1 MTHLHRLYFNAGA
14 ATPTPGSGGATP
26 PSPTPPAPSNP
37 PAPAKVSVGGREY
50 SPSEL
55 EELVQ
60 QSQAARTVEQ
70 SALSMLNPDLPESE
84 RITHMRVLL
93 TRQYGKE
100 RAERMIQHYTEAG
113 GTEDPPQPRGK
124 SKQTTGEDPE
134 DDPVEAEL
142 TSLRQEVE
150 TLRQG
155 QFSQRRMTLEKQL
168 SESIDH
174 ELKSSDFGKLYERIS
189 KEEGQAKADAFLDKV
204 RKSVYDDSKSWMNSQ
219 YEKLGVFDDNWVR
232 KSAALATKQLLD
244 VYRPVIGANPALGK
258 APETDAGE
266 AEFLASKPVDPPAPF
281 GDGGDPGKAQEQL
294 RAFSQDR
301 LRRAFAEGRGKT
313 TSV

>member
-1 MTHLHRLYFNAGA
+1 MPHLHRMYFNAGA

-26 PSPTPPAPSNP
+26 PAPPAPNTP
-37 PAPAKVSVGGREY
+37 PPPSKVSVGGREY

-60 QSQAARTVEQ
+60 QSQAARAVEQ
-70 SALSMLNPDLPESE
+70 SALSMLNPDLPETE
-84 RITHMRVLL
+84 RVQHMRVLL

-100 RAERMIQHYTEAG
+100 RAERMIQHYTAA
-113 GTEDPPQPRGK
+113 D
-124 SKQTTGEDPE
+124 DPE
-134 DDPVEAEL
+134 DPQGPKPKGKQPVEDDPEPDPMAAEL
-142 TSLRQEVE
+142 AGLRQELESV
-150 TLRQG
+150 RQG
-155 QFSQRRMTLEKQL
+155 QFNQRRMTLEKQL
-168 SESIDH
+168 SESIDR
-174 ELKSSDFGKLYERIS
+174 ELKSSDFGKVYERIS
-189 KEEGQAKADAFLDKV
+189 KEEGEQKANAFLDKV

-219 YEKLGVFDDNWVR
+219 YEKLGVFDDAWVQ

-266 AEFLASKPVDPPAPF
+266 AEFLASKPADPPAPF
-281 GDGGDPGKAQEQL
+281 MDGGDPGKAQEQL
-294 RAFSQDR
+294 RAFTQDR
-301 LRRAFAEGRGKT
+301 LRRAFAEGRSKT